1 MDDRDLFIHTKQG
14 QFEYDSDFDVYRRQ
28 QDPRELTLAQR
39 YGWIA
44 VTLLLTAVCFAV
56 TLYK

>member
-1 MDDRDLFIHTKQG
+1 MDNDHNLIITPKG
-14 QFEYDSDFDVYRRQ
+14 QYEYDSDFDVYRRVL
-28 QDPRELTLAQR
+28 DPQELTLAQR

-44 VTLLLTAVCFAV
+44 VTVLLTAVCFAV